1 MKNLPVPVSD
11 DDIEAMFSAVDRNGD
26 EQLSYREFK
35 MMVNPPDIPQA
46 LSTHYLHNIYTLSTH
61 YLHNIYAHTHILS
74 TSISGCP
81 TPRVPARAAAPGVLP
96 AARCQYT
103 AVAPVC
109 GR

>member
-46 LSTHYLHNIYTLSTH
+46 ISTHYLRTTNYYTLST
-61 YLHNIYAHTHILS
+61 
-74 TSISGCP
+74 
-81 TPRVPARAAAPGVLP
+81 
-96 AARCQYT
+96 
-103 AVAPVC
+103 
-109 GR
+109 

>member
-46 LSTHYLHNIYTLSTH
+46 ISTHYLCTTYIISTHYLH
-61 YLHNIYAHTHILS
+61 LHQ
-74 TSISGCP
+74 
-81 TPRVPARAAAPGVLP
+81 
-96 AARCQYT
+96 AARPHVSQLGLKPQVFSPRPG
-103 AVAPVC
+103 ASILQ
-109 GR
+109 

>member
-11 DDIEAMFSAVDRNGD
+11 EDIEAMFSAVDRNGD

-46 LSTHYLHNIYTLSTH
+46 ISTHYLHNIYTLST
-61 YLHNIYAHTHILS
+61 LT
-74 TSISGCP
+74 SGCP
-81 TPRVPARAAAPGVLP
+81 TSRVPARAEAPGVLP

-103 AVAPVC
+103 AVVPVC

>member
-35 MMVNPPDIPQA
+35 MMVNPPDIPQV

-61 YLHNIYAHTHILS
+61 IHTYYLHLYQ
-74 TSISGCP
+74 
-81 TPRVPARAAAPGVLP
+81 
-96 AARCQYT
+96 AARPHVSQLGLQPQVFSPPPG
-103 AVAPVC
+103 ASILQ
-109 GR
+109 

>member
-11 DDIEAMFSAVDRNGD
+11 DDIEAMFSAVDRNRD

-46 LSTHYLHNIYTLSTH
+46 ISTHYLHNIYTLSTP
-61 YLHNIYAHTHILS
+61 T
-74 TSISGCP
+74 SGCP
-81 TPRVPARAAAPGVLP
+81 TPRVRARAEAPGVLP

-103 AVAPVC
+103 AVVPVC